1 MSDLL
6 AALPLRE
13 RKRARVRVGLW
24 SHLVERI
31 EKTPFAEV
39 SVKELAAAVE
49 VSEPTFFSHF
59 PSKKDLLG
67 YHICLWHI
75 RMVLAAAAVGEGR
88 EFLLRFFDETAKSI
102 VDGPR
107 MWFEITAEIARG
119 GGLCAPQEISAA
131 ERLMVFGDPAA
142 LEIPVTPQADLFQH
156 HLRAAGQTDA
166 VPAAVTALL
175 TGFYGV
181 PLALGEGRLDE
192 LADAYRD
199 HVTRVV

>member
-1 MSDLL
+1 MTDLL

-24 SHLVERI
+24 SHLVDRI

-59 PSKKDLLG
+59 PNKADLLG
-67 YHICLWHI
+67 YHICLWRI
-75 RMVLAAAAVGEGR
+75 RMLLASAVAGEGR

-131 ERLMVFGDPAA
+131 ERLLAFGDPAA
-142 LEIPVTPQADLFQH
+142 LEIAVTPQADLFEH
-156 HLRAAGQTDA
+156 HLRVAGLAD

-181 PLALGEGRLDE
+181 PLALGEGRLDQ